1 MKMKVRNNKYK
12 TACML
17 LGYYDE
23 SNKYCETIYENLELK
38 NLDNSITR
46 HIYLNHDITM
56 HVVPG
61 VEIRVFAKNRKD
73 IDTLYEIEGNLNHFN
88 RTLDAF
94 SKHNMAVNNKYIY
107 TTFELEERRRAL
119 LES

>member
-1 MKMKVRNNKYK
+1 MKVRNNKYK

-38 NLDNSITR
+38 SLDNSITR

-94 SKHNMAVNNKYIY
+94 SKHNTAVNNEYIY